1 MGIAEEY
8 KDMLRTASAAG
19 AFAIFK
25 WNLASVLS
33 PFIDGWQ
40 EMEIK
45 RKEFR
50 NLINPIRHGK
60 MPQNLIINSKLLQ
73 S

>member
-1 MGIAEEY
+1 MNERNVIGGF
-8 KDMLRTASAAG
+8 TAA
-19 AFAIFK
+19 
-25 WNLASVLS
+25 VLS
-33 PFIDGWQ
+33 PFIEGWQ
-40 EMEIK
+40 QMLEIK

-50 NLINPIRHGK
+50 NLINPKRHGK